1 VPAVLLDANVLI
13 ALVVG
18 DHVHHDHAEAWFT
31 TVGTGFAT
39 CPITQGSLMR
49 LLIREGQTAE
59 SARSVLQGI
68 TSDPRHEFWPDN
80 ASYHDIPVTGI
91 IGHRQVTDAYLAH
104 LARSCS
110 ARLATFDQALA
121 KLHADVADLIAV
133 N

>member
-1 VPAVLLDANVLI
+1 MLLDANVLI

-18 DHVHHDHAEAWFT
+18 DHVHHDHAEAWFAAA
-31 TVGTGFAT
+31 GTGFAT
-39 CPITQGSLMR
+39 CPITQGGLMR

-68 TSDPRHEFWPDN
+68 TGDPRHEFWPDS

-91 IGHRQVTDAYLAH
+91 IGHRQVTDAYLVH
-104 LARSCS
+104 LARSYS

-121 KLHADVADLIAV
+121 KLHTDVADLIPV
-133 N
+133 S